1 MARLQVALQDG
12 FDEDAVVVSLDGT
25 EVFRKDGVTTRRQ
38 ISLAESFEIDAPDQL
53 AELHVDVMSRGVS
66 GSIAVDARAQPI
78 VALSLRDGRIE
89 PRFPDRLGFV

>member
-12 FDEDAVVVSLDGT
+12 FDEDAVVVSLDGR

-38 ISLAESFEIDAPDQL
+38 ISLAESFEIDAPDQP

-66 GSIAVDARAQPI
+66 DSIAVDARAQPI
-78 VALSLRDGRIE
+78 VTLSLRDGRIE
-89 PRFPDRLGFV
+89 PRFPERLGFV